1 MRLEAGTQSTTE
13 SPRAPVQMDAPRMT
27 ARANSHRGEGRRGGR
42 LRLEGALSAAG
53 LEESAENRGSQVTR
67 PGPSAKRY
75 CN

>member
-1 MRLEAGTQSTTE
+1 
-13 SPRAPVQMDAPRMT
+13 MDAPRMT
-27 ARANSHRGEGRRGGR
+27 ARANSHRGEGRKGGR